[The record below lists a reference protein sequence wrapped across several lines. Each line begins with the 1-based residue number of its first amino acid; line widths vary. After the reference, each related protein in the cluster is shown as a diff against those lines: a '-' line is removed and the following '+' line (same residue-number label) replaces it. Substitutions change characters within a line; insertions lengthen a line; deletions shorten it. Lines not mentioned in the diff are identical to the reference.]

1 MDSSP
6 PLENG
11 DWPTPSRAYA
21 TGDPNATSQELIL
34 GKEVVIIHV
43 ASYTEYFPLESEAGE
58 TPESSANDK
67 QATSHKRR
75 ELVRKAQRTH
85 RERKE
90 IYIKSL
96 ETEVLQLRTNEA
108 NLLQETS
115 KLYAEIGQ
123 LRRLLTDLGVPLPL
137 GTAGSSATTA
147 VPRSAVYEITE
158 SPSNSVV
165 SGASSG
171 RFQSPTSVEMLSLG
185 AYESAVSGSSPEGT
199 TKADMQ
205 NIGVEFVLILESPC
219 LEHIQG
225 NPKEPDA
232 SSGHVLTA
240 SAPLLFRAPNVESGS
255 QICTTT
261 PWEAPNAGIEKLLN
275 LSQTLELD
283 GEVTPVQATVIP
295 NCTETKPEPAAYIA
309 SYHYKVVPGDTQ
321 PVGSEPVLVQLAA
334 ATAVVPSTSTASAG
348 KQAELLVHV

>member
-1 MDSSP
+1 MLQFLFAP
-6 PLENG
+6 PFN
-11 DWPTPSRAYA
+11 
-21 TGDPNATSQELIL
+21 
-34 GKEVVIIHV
+34 V
-43 ASYTEYFPLESEAGE
+43 ASHTEDFPLDAGE
-58 TPESSANDK
+58 TPESSATDK
-67 QATSHKRR
+67 QATSQKRR
-75 ELVRKAQRTH
+75 EQVRKAQRTH

-137 GTAGSSATTA
+137 A
-147 VPRSAVYEITE
+147 VLRSAVYETAE
-158 SPSNSVV
+158 SPSNSVVSIRKNGKGPQIHVNYAAADPNHHNEGFNLSLSPPTSSQRRTFRRETSQV

-171 RFQSPTSVEMLSLG
+171 RFQSPTSAEMLSPW
-185 AYESAVSGSSPEGT
+185 AYESALSGSSPEST
-199 TKADMQ
+199 TEADLH
-205 NIGVEFVLILESPC
+205 NIGVEFVLTLESPC

-232 SSGHVLTA
+232 CSGHVLTA
-240 SAPLLFRAPNVESGS
+240 SAPLLCRAPNVESGS

-261 PWEAPNAGIEKLLN
+261 PWEAPNAGLEKLLN

-283 GEVTPVQATVIP
+283 GEVTPVQAW
-295 NCTETKPEPAAYIA
+295 NYIRRHPRFEGLEMERLQ
-309 SYHYKVVPGDTQ
+309 SLTRK
-321 PVGSEPVLVQLAA
+321 
-334 ATAVVPSTSTASAG
+334 
-348 KQAELLVHV
+348 LLKEVKCHG